1 MSYAVKYKTNKGEEE
16 MKKRRVA
23 KLIALSMV
31 AATLLTGVNVQ
42 AKEEKV
48 VTAMT
53 SIDLTPEL
61 CDPVKSGPDF
71 RLYEMIYDPLVRYGE
86 NGEIKPA
93 LAESWD
99 ISKDGTTYTFHLR
112 KDVKF
117 SDGTVFNADNVMWN
131 YNRWVEQD
139 VTGNFSA
146 KLENVTKV
154 DDYTVEFKFAEPCY
168 TLLIEFSYPRPFR
181 FTCESALDEDGEFC
195 QEVGTGMW
203 MIDSYESGQ
212 EVVLVPNPNYYGEK
226 PNIDKVVLKQVVD
239 GDARVMALQ
248 SGEADLNLQDIP
260 SESFSIIQAD
270 KNLSTEQQ
278 VSTLSYYLIEN
289 YDTPALQDINVR
301 QALNYATNKES
312 IVNDLLD
319 GYGNPATGLM
329 SPTVP
334 YVTEENSKG
343 YPYDPD
349 KAKELLKEAGYED
362 TDGDGIVEKDGE
374 PLSLRLVFQTEEYAS
389 WKSLCEFLKSEYEK
403 VGVGIELVE
412 KESAA
417 YYDEIWNT
425 RDYDLCIYRSY
436 EDSWMP
442 HGFLKSMF
450 YAEDGAKAVNWY
462 DEELNKDLGEVLKT
476 QEKYYICDHGFKQYL
491 FHSNIRDIELV
502 LESYRPVTAE
512 CDEVKLTLALSN
524 LVENAIK
531 YNVAG
536 GWVQVTLDADHKF
549 FYVTVDDSGIGIPEE
564 YQDKIFERFYRVDKA
579 RSRETGGTGLGLS
592 ITKNIIQ
599 MHHGAIKVA
608 SKEDEGTTFS
618 VRIPLTYIKQ

>member
-23 KLIALSMV
+23 KLVALSMV

-61 CDPVKSGPDF
+61 CDPTKSGPDF

-139 VTGNFSA
+139 VIGNFSA

-154 DDYTVEFKFAEPCY
+154 DDYTVEFKFAESCY

-181 FTCESALDEDGEFC
+181 FTCESAMDEDGEFC

-343 YPYDPD
+343 YSYDPD

-389 WKSLCEFLKSEYEK
+389 WKSLCEYLKSEYEK
-403 VGVGIELVE
+403 VGVGVELVE

-476 QEKYYICDHGFKQYL
+476 QDEEKRTELYDKILTRINDQAVTVPLYYP
-491 FHSNIRDIELV
+491 NRDYIYNNTRLTNVELA
-502 LESYRPVTAE
+502 PTAYE
-512 CDEVKLTLALSN
+512 GINWA
-524 LVENAIK
+524 
-531 YNVAG
+531 
-536 GWVQVTLDADHKF
+536 TLD
-549 FYVTVDDSGIGIPEE
+549 VVE
-564 YQDKIFERFYRVDKA
+564 
-579 RSRETGGTGLGLS
+579 
-592 ITKNIIQ
+592 
-599 MHHGAIKVA
+599 
-608 SKEDEGTTFS
+608 
-618 VRIPLTYIKQ
+618 

>member
-61 CDPVKSGPDF
+61 CDPIKSGPDF

-99 ISKDGTTYTFHLR
+99 ISEDGTTYTFHLR

-117 SDGTVFNADNVMWN
+117 SDGTEFNADNVMWN

-139 VTGNFSA
+139 VIGNFSA

-289 YDTPALQDINVR
+289 YDTPALQDVNVR

-319 GYGNPATGLM
+319 GYGNPAT
-329 SPTVP
+329 
-334 YVTEENSKG
+334 
-343 YPYDPD
+343 
-349 KAKELLKEAGYED
+349 
-362 TDGDGIVEKDGE
+362 
-374 PLSLRLVFQTEEYAS
+374 
-389 WKSLCEFLKSEYEK
+389 
-403 VGVGIELVE
+403 
-412 KESAA
+412 
-417 YYDEIWNT
+417 
-425 RDYDLCIYRSY
+425 
-436 EDSWMP
+436 
-442 HGFLKSMF
+442 
-450 YAEDGAKAVNWY
+450 
-462 DEELNKDLGEVLKT
+462 
-476 QEKYYICDHGFKQYL
+476 
-491 FHSNIRDIELV
+491 
-502 LESYRPVTAE
+502 
-512 CDEVKLTLALSN
+512 
-524 LVENAIK
+524 
-531 YNVAG
+531 
-536 GWVQVTLDADHKF
+536 
-549 FYVTVDDSGIGIPEE
+549 
-564 YQDKIFERFYRVDKA
+564 
-579 RSRETGGTGLGLS
+579 
-592 ITKNIIQ
+592 
-599 MHHGAIKVA
+599 
-608 SKEDEGTTFS
+608 
-618 VRIPLTYIKQ
+618 

>member
-23 KLIALSMV
+23 KLIVLSMV

-61 CDPVKSGPDF
+61 CDPIKSGPDF

-168 TLLIEFSYPRPFR
+168 TLLIEFTYPRPFR

-289 YDTPALQDINVR
+289 YDTPALQDVNVR
-301 QALNYATNKES
+301 QALNYATDS
-312 IVNDLLD
+312 QAVVDAIAH
-319 GYGNPATGLM
+319 GYGQIAY
-329 SPTVP
+329 SPLQKNKFNCEDVVK
-334 YVTEENSKG
+334 YD
-343 YPYDPD
+343 YDPE
-349 KAKELLKEAGYED
+349 KAAALLKEAGWAD
-362 TDGDGIVEKDGE
+362 TDGDGILDKDGE
-374 PLSLRLVFQTEEYAS
+374 KLSFTLTAPVDDEVRVNIGTYLSSEWKKLGVDCTMSALGWDAIDIAKCESFLLGWGSPFDADDHTYKVFGTGKGANYS
-389 WKSLCEFLKSEYEK
+389 CYSNEK
-403 VGVGIELVE
+403 VDQYLTEARQSADPEVR
-412 KESAA
+412 KAA
-417 YYDEIWNT
+417 YA
-425 RDYDLCIYRSY
+425 
-436 EDSWMP
+436 
-442 HGFLKSMF
+442 GFLQELTQDPPYTFICYIDANYVAKS
-450 YAEDGAKAVNWY
+450 
-462 DEELNKDLGEVLKT
+462 
-476 QEKYYICDHGFKQYL
+476 
-491 FHSNIRDIELV
+491 
-502 LESYRPVTAE
+502 
-512 CDEVKLTLALSN
+512 
-524 LVENAIK
+524 
-531 YNVAG
+531 
-536 GWVQVTLDADHKF
+536 
-549 FYVTVDDSGIGIPEE
+549 
-564 YQDKIFERFYRVDKA
+564 
-579 RSRETGGTGLGLS
+579 
-592 ITKNIIQ
+592 
-599 MHHGAIKVA
+599 
-608 SKEDEGTTFS
+608 S
-618 VRIPLTYIKQ
+618 V

>member
-1 MSYAVKYKTNKGEEE
+1 MSHAVKIENKHKGEEE
-16 MKKRRVA
+16 MKKRNVV
-23 KLIALSMV
+23 KLVSLGVLAAALMAGSS
-31 AATLLTGVNVQ
+31 VQ
-42 AKEEKV
+42 AEGEKV

-61 CDPVKSGPDF
+61 CDPVKSGSDF

-93 LAESWD
+93 LAESWE
-99 ISKDGTTYTFHLR
+99 ISEDGTTYTFHLR
-112 KDVKF
+112 KDAKF
-117 SDGTVFNADNVMWN
+117 SDGTEFNADNVIWN

-146 KLENVTKV
+146 KLESVTKV
-154 DDYTVEFKFAEPCY
+154 DDDTVEFKFAEPCY
-168 TLLIEFSYPRPFR
+168 TLLIEFTYPRPFR
-181 FTCESALDEDGEFC
+181 FTCESALDEDGEFY

-226 PNIDKVVLKQVVD
+226 PKVDKVVLKQVID

-260 SESFSIIQAD
+260 SESYSIIQAD
-270 KNLSTEQQ
+270 ENLSTEQQ
-278 VSTLSYYLIEN
+278 ISTLSFYLIEN

-301 QALNYATNKES
+301 QALNYATNNES

-343 YPYDPD
+343 YPYDAD

-374 PLSLRLVFQTEEYAS
+374 PLTLRLVFQTEE
-389 WKSLCEFLKSEYEK
+389 
-403 VGVGIELVE
+403 
-412 KESAA
+412 SAA
-417 YYDEIWNT
+417 YYDAIWST

-450 YAEDGAKAVNWY
+450 YAPDGAKAVNWY
-462 DEELNKDLGEVLKT
+462 DEELSNDLGEVLKT
-476 QEKYYICDHGFKQYL
+476 QDEEE
-491 FHSNIRDIELV
+491 R
-502 LESYRPVTAE
+502 TA
-512 CDEVKLTLALSN
+512 L
-524 LVENAIK
+524 
-531 YNVAG
+531 Y
-536 GWVQVTLDADHKF
+536 
-549 FYVTVDDSGIGIPEE
+549 
-564 YQDKIFERFYRVDKA
+564 DKILTRINDQAV
-579 RSRETGGTGLGLS
+579 T
-592 ITKNIIQ
+592 
-599 MHHGAIKVA
+599 
-608 SKEDEGTTFS
+608 
-618 VRIPLTYIKQ
+618 IPLYYPNRDYIYNNTRLANVELAPTAYEGVNWAALDIVE

>member
-1 MSYAVKYKTNKGEEE
+1 

-99 ISKDGTTYTFHLR
+99 ISEDGTTYTFHLR

-139 VTGNFSA
+139 VIGNFSA

-181 FTCESALDEDGEFC
+181 FTCESAMDEDG
-195 QEVGTGMW
+195 
-203 MIDSYESGQ
+203 
-212 EVVLVPNPNYYGEK
+212 
-226 PNIDKVVLKQVVD
+226 
-239 GDARVMALQ
+239 VMALQ

-389 WKSLCEFLKSEYEK
+389 WKSLCE
-403 VGVGIELVE
+403 
-412 KESAA
+412 
-417 YYDEIWNT
+417 
-425 RDYDLCIYRSY
+425 
-436 EDSWMP
+436 
-442 HGFLKSMF
+442 
-450 YAEDGAKAVNWY
+450 
-462 DEELNKDLGEVLKT
+462 
-476 QEKYYICDHGFKQYL
+476 
-491 FHSNIRDIELV
+491 
-502 LESYRPVTAE
+502 
-512 CDEVKLTLALSN
+512 
-524 LVENAIK
+524 
-531 YNVAG
+531 
-536 GWVQVTLDADHKF
+536 
-549 FYVTVDDSGIGIPEE
+549 
-564 YQDKIFERFYRVDKA
+564 
-579 RSRETGGTGLGLS
+579 
-592 ITKNIIQ
+592 
-599 MHHGAIKVA
+599 
-608 SKEDEGTTFS
+608 
-618 VRIPLTYIKQ
+618 

>member
-1 MSYAVKYKTNKGEEE
+1 

-61 CDPVKSGPDF
+61 CDPTKSGPDF

-139 VTGNFSA
+139 VIGNFSA

-181 FTCESALDEDGEFC
+181 FTCESAMDEDGEFC

-289 YDTPALQDINVR
+289 YDTPALQDVNVR

-389 WKSLCEFLKSEYEK
+389 WKSLCEYLKSEYEK
-403 VGVGIELVE
+403 VGVGVELVE

-417 YYDEIWNT
+417 YFDEIWNT

-476 QEKYYICDHGFKQYL
+476 QDEEKRTELYDKILTRINDQAVTVPLYYP
-491 FHSNIRDIELV
+491 NRDYIYNNTRLTNVELA
-502 LESYRPVTAE
+502 PTAYE
-512 CDEVKLTLALSN
+512 GINWA
-524 LVENAIK
+524 
-531 YNVAG
+531 
-536 GWVQVTLDADHKF
+536 TLD
-549 FYVTVDDSGIGIPEE
+549 VVE
-564 YQDKIFERFYRVDKA
+564 
-579 RSRETGGTGLGLS
+579 
-592 ITKNIIQ
+592 
-599 MHHGAIKVA
+599 
-608 SKEDEGTTFS
+608 
-618 VRIPLTYIKQ
+618 

>member
-1 MSYAVKYKTNKGEEE
+1 
-16 MKKRRVA
+16 MKKRHVA

-42 AKEEKV
+42 AEGEKV

-53 SIDLTPEL
+53 SDDLTPEI
-61 CDPVKSGPDF
+61 CDPTKSSSDF

-86 NGEIKPA
+86 HGEIKPA

-117 SDGTVFNADNVMWN
+117 SDGTVFNADNVIWN

-181 FTCESALDEDGEFC
+181 FTCESAMDEDGEFC

-248 SGEADLNLQDIP
+248 SGDVDLNLQDIP

-270 KNLSTEQQ
+270 KNLSIEQK

-319 GYGNPATGLM
+319 GYGNPATGLL

-343 YPYDPD
+343 YPYDAD

-374 PLSLRLVFQTEEYAS
+374 PLTLRLVFQTEEYAS

-403 VGVGIELVE
+403 IGVGIELVE
-412 KESAA
+412 EESAA
-417 YYDEIWNT
+417 YYDSIWTT

-436 EDSWMP
+436 QDSWMP
-442 HGFLKSMF
+442 HGFLKGMF
-450 YAEDGAKAVNWY
+450 YAPDGAKAVNWY
-462 DEELNKDLGEVLKT
+462 DEELSNDIGEVLKT
-476 QEKYYICDHGFKQYL
+476 QDEEE
-491 FHSNIRDIELV
+491 R
-502 LESYRPVTAE
+502 TA
-512 CDEVKLTLALSN
+512 L
-524 LVENAIK
+524 
-531 YNVAG
+531 Y
-536 GWVQVTLDADHKF
+536 
-549 FYVTVDDSGIGIPEE
+549 
-564 YQDKIFERFYRVDKA
+564 DKILTRINDQAV
-579 RSRETGGTGLGLS
+579 T
-592 ITKNIIQ
+592 
-599 MHHGAIKVA
+599 
-608 SKEDEGTTFS
+608 
-618 VRIPLTYIKQ
+618 IPLYYPNCDYIYNNTRLKNVELAPTAYESVNWATMDVVE